1 VTTLAADFGGTTI
14 KLGLVRDGRVLMR
27 HRLPA
32 EADQPMVDRLEAV
45 VVAWRSMAD
54 GLGIHVDECIGAGL
68 SLPFLMDPDGARV
81 HGEFFKFTGAA
92 AIDFSAWGRERLGLP
107 VAIENDLRM
116 ALLGEWTAGAARDAD
131 DAVMISFG
139 SGIGCAALLGGRLV
153 QGSRHWA
160 GTLLAHTTVAVDGD
174 PGRCGNVGCAED
186 LACTATLDAVARALP
201 GFAESRLRDAGPLD
215 YEIVFR
221 LADEGDAASRALV
234 ARSLRVW
241 SALALTAVVAFDPR
255 ILVLGGGVISR
266 HDVVIP
272 AVRDHIARF
281 RPGVPWEV
289 SVVRSQLGDD
299 AALVGCERLLRDQ
312 TPGPA

>member
-1 VTTLAADFGGTTI
+1 MTTLAADFGGTTI
-14 KLGLVRDGRVLMR
+14 KLGLVRDGRVLVR

-32 EADQPMVDRLEAV
+32 EADRPMAERLEAV
-45 VVAWRSMAD
+45 ASAWRSMAER
-54 GLGIHVDECIGAGL
+54 LGVRVDECAGAGL
-68 SLPFLMDPDGARV
+68 SLPFLMDPGGTRV
-81 HGEFFKFTGAA
+81 HGEFFKFSGASE
-92 AIDFSAWGRERLGLP
+92 IDFAAWGRERLGLP

-116 ALLGEWTAGAARDAD
+116 ALLGEWTAGAARGCD
-131 DAVMISFG
+131 DAVMIAFG

-186 LACTATLDAVARALP
+186 LACTATLNEVARALP
-201 GFAESRLRDAGPLD
+201 GFGESRLRDAGPLD

-221 LADEGDAASRALV
+221 LADEGDAVSRALV
-234 ARSLRVW
+234 AHGLRVW
-241 SALALTAVVAFDPR
+241 SVVALTAVVAFDPEV
-255 ILVLGGGVISR
+255 LVLGGGVMSR

-272 AVRDHIARF
+272 AVRARVARL
-281 RPGVPWEV
+281 RPGVQWEV

-312 TPGPA
+312 TVGRA